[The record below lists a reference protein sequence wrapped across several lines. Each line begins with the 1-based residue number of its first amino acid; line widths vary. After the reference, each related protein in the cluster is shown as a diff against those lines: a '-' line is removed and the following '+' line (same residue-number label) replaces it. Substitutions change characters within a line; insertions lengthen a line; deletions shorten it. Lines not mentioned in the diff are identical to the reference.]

1 MKFKNAGFALVIV
14 LCVSTA
20 MSAQAQTFSVLYTFT
35 GASDGGN
42 PVGGLSRDAEGNIY
56 GTTCCDGAHG
66 AGTVFM
72 LDKAGN
78 ETVLYSFTGG
88 QDGDQPYASLIRDTE
103 GNLYGTTFWGGVSTE
118 CNGGFGCGVVFKL
131 DQSGNET
138 VLHSFTGIGG
148 DGANPYDGLVRDPN
162 GNLYGTTLY
171 GGGSSACSGGCGV
184 VFKVD
189 TAGKETVLHSFGGG
203 TDGVGPLAG
212 LVRDDEGS
220 LYGTTQYGGAY
231 GQGTVFKLDNAR
243 RETVLYAFTGGA
255 DGGQPFLGYLLRD
268 AKGNLYG
275 TTVRGGASSCSSLC
289 GVVFKLDKSG
299 KEKALYGFTGGTDGA
314 NPYAGLVGDAEGNLY
329 GTTNQGGASGEGT
342 VFMLDKA
349 GNETVLHTFTGTGGD
364 GAYPF
369 DGLVRDAR
377 GNLYGTANSGGANG
391 CFGSG
396 CGIVFMLTPRLMEF
410 HD

>member
-1 MKFKNAGFALVIV
+1 MRRCSIV
-14 LCVSTA
+14 SPG
-20 MSAQAQTFSVLYTFT
+20 SGGRRKSVRWF
-35 GASDGGN
+35 GPG
-42 PVGGLSRDAEGNIY
+42 PEQQKVRHDAI
-56 GTTCCDGAHG
+56 
-66 AGTVFM
+66 
-72 LDKAGN
+72 
-78 ETVLYSFTGG
+78 
-88 QDGDQPYASLIRDTE
+88 
-103 GNLYGTTFWGGVSTE
+103 
-118 CNGGFGCGVVFKL
+118 
-131 DQSGNET
+131 
-138 VLHSFTGIGG
+138 
-148 DGANPYDGLVRDPN
+148 
-162 GNLYGTTLY
+162 

-189 TAGKETVLHSFGGG
+189 TAGKETVLHSLGGG

-231 GQGTVFKLDNAR
+231 GQGTGFNRDNTR

-275 TTVRGGASSCSSLC
+275 TTVRGGASSCSSFYAESSSSWTRAARRKPCMASLEERMERIRTRVWW
-289 GVVFKLDKSG
+289 GMPR
-299 KEKALYGFTGGTDGA
+299 ATFTAPPTK
-314 NPYAGLVGDAEGNLY
+314 
-329 GTTNQGGASGEGT
+329 GGASGEGT